1 VSASDCEFLHD
12 WAESC
17 TAGAFWVVSVGT
29 RKSDAQRSCGR
40 HCIVPACPD
49 LADDLHEPLT
59 RARCGS
65 ITSDENTVPMCR
77 RHNDDLAQRP
87 ESELGWA
94 YALGLLVH
102 SWDAGRNEVARD
114 A

>member
-1 VSASDCEFLHD
+1 MRDRRWPGGEVP
-12 WAESC
+12 
-17 TAGAFWVVSVGT
+17 
-29 RKSDAQRSCGR
+29 R
-40 HCIVPACPD
+40 CIVPACPD